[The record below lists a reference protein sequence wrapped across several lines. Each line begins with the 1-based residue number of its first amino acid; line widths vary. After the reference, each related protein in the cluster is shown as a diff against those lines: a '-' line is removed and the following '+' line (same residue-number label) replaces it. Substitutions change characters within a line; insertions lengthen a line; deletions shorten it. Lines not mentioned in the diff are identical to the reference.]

1 MALFVSSYSRVRV
14 TSERGKRDNPA
25 EHPATNARSGIAH
38 GMERVKLNY
47 DPRFV
52 KRSLTRIYTIHHYID
67 IIHKVKPMSNFIHI
81 VINVLELAFQSHE
94 SVGTEDFYLS
104 RTLGHGRCL

>member
-47 DPRFV
+47 DPRFA
-52 KRSLTRIYTIHHYID
+52 KRSLRAAFAQTRTSD
-67 IIHKVKPMSNFIHI
+67 TV
-81 VINVLELAFQSHE
+81 
-94 SVGTEDFYLS
+94 S
-104 RTLGHGRCL
+104 RKQIGP

>member
-1 MALFVSSYSRVRV
+1 MALFVSAYSRVRV

-47 DPRFV
+47 DPRFA
-52 KRSLTRIYTIHHYID
+52 KRSLRTVFAQEYYINYNYKSNSQD
-67 IIHKVKPMSNFIHI
+67 YIQFIIK
-81 VINVLELAFQSHE
+81 
-94 SVGTEDFYLS
+94 
-104 RTLGHGRCL
+104 